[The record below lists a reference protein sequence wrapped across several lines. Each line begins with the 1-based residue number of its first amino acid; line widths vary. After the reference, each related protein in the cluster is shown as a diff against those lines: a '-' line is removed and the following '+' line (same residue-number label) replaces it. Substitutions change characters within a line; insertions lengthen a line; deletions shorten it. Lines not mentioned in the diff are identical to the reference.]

1 MAANLAALMNASKA
15 SPTKLTGTGNYR
27 TWAKDLELI
36 LVRMGCWEVTKNP
49 PPPEAERTVEWTANN
64 NWARSEIH
72 LWCSPEQQ
80 QYIIDSELAFD
91 SWNILASQHNSKSEL
106 KTLSLRKEF
115 SAVRMTEPDCQQYID
130 KVKKMAS
137 QLKAY
142 GDRIKDSDVAF
153 TLLSG
158 LGPQF
163 GSLVVT
169 LTNMAT
175 PDRPL
180 ELGRVTESIL
190 TEELRLK
197 SVLTEHSVSDKNVDN
212 PLAFKPDSSFKGSL
226 SSALVA
232 RTQPHAPY
240 PYPYPYP
247 SGRGTYIP
255 RYYSRPGYPY
265 GSRNPRGG
273 PARQS
278 PRPPAVVPPVVSQ
291 GPTSTAPTP
300 TPPWH
305 SVPLTWPPPSSWSDN
320 NPSSWHDPS
329 SWYPPWQVPP
339 PVRCYG
345 CGMWGHLRRNCY
357 KEHPELRPGGAWV
370 HDESSSSVDHAPPQ
384 TNSVTP
390 ATPVTETAHVT
401 LEQPPSP
408 STDELDAEYEFEHP
422 FELNMLMF
430 EDGHDDD
437 PNDDDLSNG
446 IQRLQQFRL
455 AHSSMIATVKPLHL
469 GIVLE
474 SAHTHVVHPISS
486 VLPNQHHVD
495 KHHTRRWILD
505 SGASSHYIRD
515 ISRFRSFSW
524 LEVPVKVSTGKGPLW
539 GLARGEVELVVLIGR
554 IIIGGVLLIP
564 DLDVESDLLSVAA
577 LMDKGFG
584 VTFEKGK
591 AHIHKDNKVWA
602 TASPDTGHAG
612 LCYLDEFELVQHFAL
627 TSSCIDK
634 QPIEIWHKRLGHIQQ
649 RSIRSMTAKVTGMV
663 IGPPT
668 KNGDRNIDCVDCI
681 RGTQHQ
687 HISRFPF
694 TKASRPLERVSFD
707 IAGKMRLPDCTW
719 NYQYLLVLVDHF
731 TRYTWVFPLITRDM
745 AIRAFEIFKAS
756 AENQCQH
763 RLLVIQSDNAKEFVG
778 KKWTKFC
785 QSNGIEHITSQPYAP
800 GMNSYVERV
809 IRTIVNHASIML
821 WASGVSEAFWALAC
835 KASAYLLNRSPHSSL
850 DDNITPYESWH
861 GKKPHVGHIRV
872 WGCRAYAAVLKERR
886 TKFDSK
892 SRDCIL
898 VGFYDVENLYQ
909 LWDVVAK
916 QSIKCR
922 DVIFHEHILGHPEV
936 AREPILANRL
946 ITGVDRVPHDE
957 DDEDD
962 SVEEMYP
969 VLSDIKPDIWN
980 DMPASHLPMHEQI
993 LDNVPT
999 TYEQAIASSRAIEWA
1014 AACNCEFES
1023 MLHNKVFIWAE
1034 LPPDQM
1040 ALPSK
1045 WIFVIKRRLDGTVE
1059 KYKARIV
1066 AGGHRQREGIDFQE
1080 TYAPVAKFVSL
1091 RILLTMAALDDLEGE
1106 QCDIVTAF
1114 LYGDLDEVVYMR
1126 SPPGVCPK
1134 PGDQYMDALGQ
1145 LQIISDSSPPLY
1157 WHLKKSLYGLRQ
1169 SPRCFYKKLDG
1180 ILGTHGYRRVASDY
1194 GVWIAQETL
1203 IIVHVDDMQLL
1214 GTHAGLER
1222 ILTVLGDNFLI
1233 KRMGPIGTHLFLS
1246 LQIERWRQKRL
1257 ISIRQSIYARQI
1269 LHKFEMLNCTPCHIP
1284 MDPKEDWNLKD
1295 TDTPLPDKTVYQS
1308 AIGSL
1313 IYLMLGSRPDLAFSI
1328 NRLAQYS
1335 SQTTIRHWNGV
1346 KRILRYVKGTIN
1358 AKLTLGQREGVPV
1371 ERVPALREALGKREG
1386 VPAERVPAL
1395 REGVPD
1401 LLVYGYFDAAF
1412 MDNTLDRHS
1421 SMGYI
1426 FFVADSLV
1434 SWTSKKQRV
1443 VALSTTEAEYL
1454 AGTEETKEAIWI
1466 QHFLT
1471 EIGISKDRIAP
1482 ITLFGDNQSAIALA
1496 RNPEYHART
1505 KHIQGKQ
1512 RFITEMVEQGVIT
1525 VQYVPT
1531 ANMIADTLTKALP
1544 RERYTSLMKL
1554 MGVDPNQR
1562 TCTSCSIAFTSNN
1575 DLHKHLKSNP
1585 AHMT

>member
-1 MAANLAALMNASKA
+1 
-15 SPTKLTGTGNYR
+15 
-27 TWAKDLELI
+27 
-36 LVRMGCWEVTKNP
+36 
-49 PPPEAERTVEWTANN
+49 
-64 NWARSEIH
+64 
-72 LWCSPEQQ
+72 
-80 QYIIDSELAFD
+80 
-91 SWNILASQHNSKSEL
+91 
-106 KTLSLRKEF
+106 
-115 SAVRMTEPDCQQYID
+115 
-130 KVKKMAS
+130 MAS
-137 QLKAY
+137 A
-142 GDRIKDSDVAF
+142 
-153 TLLSG
+153 
-158 LGPQF
+158 
-163 GSLVVT
+163 
-169 LTNMAT
+169 
-175 PDRPL
+175 
-180 ELGRVTESIL
+180 
-190 TEELRLK
+190 
-197 SVLTEHSVSDKNVDN
+197 
-212 PLAFKPDSSFKGSL
+212 
-226 SSALVA
+226 
-232 RTQPHAPY
+232 
-240 PYPYPYP
+240 
-247 SGRGTYIP
+247 
-255 RYYSRPGYPY
+255 
-265 GSRNPRGG
+265 
-273 PARQS
+273 
-278 PRPPAVVPPVVSQ
+278 PPV
-291 GPTSTAPTP
+291 
-300 TPPWH
+300 WH
-305 SVPLTWPPPSSWSDN
+305 PVPLTWPPNHIAWSSNPHDS

-329 SWYPPWQVPP
+329 SWYPPWQAPP

-345 CGMWGHLRRNCY
+345 CGMWGHLRRNCH

-370 HDESSSSVDHAPPQ
+370 HDESSSSVEHPPSHHQ
-384 TNSVTP
+384 AGGTP
-390 ATPVTETAHVT
+390 ATPVTEAAHIT
-401 LEQPPSP
+401 HEQLPSP
-408 STDELDAEYEFEHP
+408 SNEELDAEYEFEHP
-422 FELNMLMF
+422 FELNMVMF
-430 EDGHDDD
+430 EDGHGDGHG
-437 PNDDDLSNG
+437 DDLSRG

-455 AHSSMIATVKPLHL
+455 AHSSVIPTVMPLHL

-474 SAHTHVVHPISS
+474 SAHAHMVHPTTS
-486 VLPNQHHVD
+486 VLPNA
-495 KHHTRRWILD
+495 RRWILD

-515 ISRFRSFSW
+515 ITRFRSFSW

-564 DLDVESDLLSVAA
+564 DLDVESDLLSVTA

-584 VTFEKGK
+584 ITFEKGK
-591 AHIHKDNKVWA
+591 AHIHKDNKIWA
-602 TASPDTGHAG
+602 TASPDTGHTG
-612 LCYLDEFELVQHFAL
+612 LWYLDEFELVQHFAL
-627 TSSCIDK
+627 TSSCVDK
-634 QPIEIWHKRLGHIQQ
+634 LPIETWHKRLGHIQQ
-649 RSIRSMTAKVTGMV
+649 RSIRSMIAKVTGMV
-663 IGPPT
+663 IGAPT
-668 KNGDRNIDCVDCI
+668 KNGDRNIDCIDCI

-809 IRTIVNHASIML
+809 IRTIVNHASTML
-821 WASGVSEAFWALAC
+821 WASGVSETFWALAC

-872 WGCRAYAAVLKERR
+872 WGCRAYAAIPKERR

-909 LWDVVAK
+909 LWDIAAK

-936 AREPILANRL
+936 AREPIPANRL
-946 ITGVDRVPHDE
+946 ITGDDRLPHDE
-957 DDEDD
+957 DEDG
-962 SVEEMYP
+962 VEEMYP
-969 VLSDIKPDIWN
+969 VLSDIKPDVWN
-980 DMPASHLPMHEQI
+980 DMPVSHLPMHEQI
-993 LDNVPT
+993 LDNVPA
-999 TYEQAIASSRAIEWA
+999 TYEQAIASPQATEWT

-1023 MLHNKVFIWAE
+1023 MLYNKVFVWAE
-1034 LPPDQM
+1034 LPPDQI

-1145 LQIISDSSPPLY
+1145 LQLISDSSPPLY

-1180 ILGTHGYRRVASDY
+1180 ILGTHGYRRIASDY

-1222 ILTVLGDNFLI
+1222 ILGILSDNFLI
-1233 KRMGPIGTHLFLS
+1233 KRMGPIGTHLFLG
-1246 LQIERWRQKRL
+1246 LQIERRRQERL
-1257 ISIRQSIYARQI
+1257 ISICQSIYARQI
-1269 LHKFEMLNCTPCHIP
+1269 LHRFAMSDCTPCHVP
-1284 MDPKEDWNLKD
+1284 MDSKEDWNLKE

-1313 IYLMLGSRPDLAFSI
+1313 IYLMLGSRLDLAFSI

-1335 SQTTIRHWNGV
+1335 SQPTVRHWNGV

-1358 AKLTLGQREGVPV
+1358 AKLM
-1371 ERVPALREALGKREG
+1371 LGKREG
-1386 VPAERVPAL
+1386 VSP
-1395 REGVPD
+1395 
-1401 LLVYGYFDAAF
+1401 LLVHGYFDAAF

-1426 FFVADSLV
+1426 FFVAGSPV
-1434 SWTSKKQRV
+1434 SWSSKKQRV

-1454 AGTEETKEAIWI
+1454 AGTEATKEAIWI

-1471 EIGISKDRIAP
+1471 EIGVSKDRITP
-1482 ITLFGDNQSAIALA
+1482 ITLLGDNQSAIALA

-1525 VQYVPT
+1525 VKYVPT

-1544 RERYTSLMKL
+1544 RERYTCLMKL
-1554 MGVDPNQR
+1554 MGVDPNQC
-1562 TCTSCSIAFTSNN
+1562 TCISCGIVFTSNN

-1585 AHMT
+1585 THMT